1 MKEWSNRW
9 VSSKQPRKQ
18 RKYRYNAPL
27 HVRQKFVSAHLSE
40 ALKSR
45 FGKRSLPLRKG
56 DEIKVMIGSKKG
68 FRGKVERIDLKKSK
82 IYIEGLNVKK
92 VDGSEVLRAVEPSNL
107 LLVEPK
113 MDDKR
118 RQMIVERA
126 RKAEKARPK
135 EGKEAKKTEKER
147 GRTKE
152 SEEVKASNE
161 TDGQKGG

>member
-1 MKEWSNRW
+1 MKEWSNKW
-9 VSSKQPRKQ
+9 ISSKQPRKQ

-45 FGKRSLPLRKG
+45 FGKRSLPMRKG
-56 DEIKVMIGSKKG
+56 DEVKVMRGSKKG

-92 VDGSEVLRAVEPSNL
+92 VDGSEVLRAIEPSNL

-118 RQMIVERA
+118 RQMIVERS
-126 RKAEKARPK
+126 RKSEKAK
-135 EGKEAKKTEKER
+135 
-147 GRTKE
+147 TKE
-152 SEEVKASNE
+152 SKE
-161 TDGQKGG
+161 TGEKKGE